1 MLRKTALRDPAA
13 LAALHGSFADPVYSL
28 AYKILQNHEE
38 AEEVLQDVFVRVWKR
53 SVTFDPK
60 KSSAFTWVIMIARGL
75 SLDRLRSRSRKK
87 ELMESWKS
95 ESVHT
100 TASDPDS
107 SRQSVLSSE
116 LSDQISVALGK
127 LPSKQRESLELA
139 FYKGL
144 TQGEIAERTR
154 EPLGTIKA
162 RIRRGMFK
170 LRELLK
176 DVYA

>member
-13 LAALHGSFADPVYSL
+13 LAELHGCFADHVYSL
-28 AYKILQNHEE
+28 AYKMLQNHEE

-53 SVTFDPK
+53 SVTFDPQ

-95 ESVHT
+95 ESADT